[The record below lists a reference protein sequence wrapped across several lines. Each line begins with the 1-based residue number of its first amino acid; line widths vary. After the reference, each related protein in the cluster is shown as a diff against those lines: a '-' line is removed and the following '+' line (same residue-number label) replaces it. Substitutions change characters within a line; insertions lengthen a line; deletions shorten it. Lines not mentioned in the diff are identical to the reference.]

1 MATLQFADTS
11 LFVKYLYDN
20 NGQPYFQ
27 IRVPKDLKDRFS
39 GKSKISHALK
49 NENGAAVV
57 QVQRLAKKY
66 KAIFKAMR
74 GDPSLAN
81 FDQKLA
87 ALALLDKFDLKVGD
101 GRLRLEPWEKGAE
114 YDDQPHLTSF
124 LDELVEAK
132 RERELQAHEQLAL
145 KALQGPLPT
154 TLSELVEIYLD
165 NHKRGKEPG
174 FRKTTEMYWDKL
186 VLFVSDLPVEA
197 LDRDKVKAY
206 VATRLSTDV
215 TRATI
220 EKEVKILRAIINKGI
235 IELGLQMTN
244 PFERLT
250 IPDGSGRDSTKRE
263 KFSVNEHRLAVSKAI
278 VANDELRTIVLVIA
292 LTGCRIGEAVGLRV
306 QDCYLEIETP
316 HVSFEEYGLR
326 RVKTANSERKVP
338 LLPQLKEAIERQL
351 ERIGSQQLA
360 LFPKYNNLSL
370 EPAADSASAA
380 LNKWIR
386 SSVGGSKTCHSF
398 RHSVQDLL
406 REAEVPEDVREELLG
421 WGRQKH
427 ADSYGDGRSLA
438 LKLKYMERAFLPI
451 VEGQTH

>member
-1 MATLQFADTS
+1 MAIFQFANSS

-27 IRVPKDLKDRFS
+27 IRVPKDLKAGFS

-49 NENGAAVV
+49 SENGAPVV

-66 KAIFKAMR
+66 KTIFRAMR
-74 GDPSLAN
+74 NDPSLTY
-81 FDQKLA
+81 FDEKLA

-101 GRLRLEPWEKGAE
+101 GKLRLEPWEEGAE
-114 YDDQPHLTSF
+114 YDDQPHLGPF

-132 RERELQAHEQLAL
+132 RDRGLQAHERLAL

-154 TLSELVEIYLD
+154 TLSELLEIYLD

-186 VLFVSDLPVEA
+186 VVFVADLPVQA

-206 VATRLSTDV
+206 VANRLSTDV
-215 TRATI
+215 ARATI
-220 EKEVKILRAIINKGI
+220 EKEVKVFRAIINKGI
-235 IELGLQMTN
+235 TELGLQMTN
-244 PFERLT
+244 PFEKLI
-250 IPDGSGRDSTKRE
+250 IPEGSGRGSRKRE
-263 KFSVNEHRLAVSKAI
+263 KFSVDEHRLAVSTAI
-278 VANDELRTIVLVIA
+278 AANDELRTIVLVVA

-306 QDCYLEIETP
+306 QDCYLDVETP
-316 HVSFEEYGLR
+316 YLSFEGYGLR
-326 RVKTANSERKVP
+326 RFKTANSERKVP
-338 LLPQLKEAIERQL
+338 LLPQLKEAIQRQL

-360 LFPKYNNLSL
+360 LFPKYNDLIL
-370 EPAADSASAA
+370 APAADSASAA

-386 SSVGGSKTCHSF
+386 SSVEVAKTCHSF
-398 RHSVQDLL
+398 RHSVQDLM

-427 ADSYGDGRSLA
+427 ADSYGDGRSLS
-438 LKLKYMERAFLPI
+438 LKLKYMDRAFLPI
-451 VEGQTH
+451 VEGVKR